1 MKMISKIDFRW
12 IIIDHIRTLRNYE
25 TKNIS
30 KGDLFLFFGVPLITS
45 FLLLYFKLIL
55 SKDVVNILSVSL
67 SVFTALLLNL
77 LLLVYNIVRR
87 PEFNSRKTV
96 FKDLLK
102 EIFSNIS
109 FAILTA
115 ILTLIILVVVLV
127 ESNLLKSY
135 LCMFLVYYLSSL
147 FVLTLLLILKRVH
160 VLLSKEFE

>member
-1 MKMISKIDFRW
+1 MRLKTYQRVIYF
-12 IIIDHIRTLRNYE
+12 Y
-25 TKNIS
+25 
-30 KGDLFLFFGVPLITS
+30 FFGVPLITS